1 MSRDSHRGSRSRDRR
16 LQSEGRRARAAR
28 GDSGRGWG
36 EPVLRP
42 LPHRVPPPP
51 ARAAAAAA
59 GRPPP
64 AGVTSRTLREL
75 WRSYARNVRAEPAG
89 GTSRARAAA
98 AAAAAPRAREK
109 APPRPPAP
117 PPPAERG
124 RRGNGITGAECC
136 LFSAECQEIGP
147 GGCQAHLPG
156 VGGGRGRRGWTR
168 ASRAPGAGLLEKGAL
183 GQWGSLTPPRGGCS
197 ESTDSFPSS
206 SGSSFLL
213 AGAQTPSR
221 PAEPTPP
228 PPRKRT
234 LYRGSLSLEPRS
246 PASQSL
252 IHQAAIHCT
261 HPVCHRIECAARQ
274 GPGHPALLR
283 LSGSD
288 KLVNM

>member
-42 LPHRVPPPP
+42 LQHRVPPPP
-51 ARAAAAAA
+51 ARKAAAAP

-64 AGVTSRTLREL
+64 ARVTSRTLREL

-98 AAAAAPRAREK
+98 AAPRARGEK

-183 GQWGSLTPPRGGCS
+183 GQWGSPTPPRGGCS
-197 ESTDSFPSS
+197 ECTDSFPSS

-213 AGAQTPSR
+213 PEELR
-221 PAEPTPP
+221 PPLGPQSPP
-228 PPRKRT
+228 PAPAQAH
-234 LYRGSLSLEPRS
+234 SLSGEPVLGAPQPCLS
-246 PASQSL
+246 VV
-252 IHQAAIHCT
+252 T
-261 HPVCHRIECAARQ
+261 HS
-274 GPGHPALLR
+274 
-283 LSGSD
+283 SGSYPLHTSCVSWD
-288 KLVNM
+288 